1 MTAPNSAPVF
11 LNAFSVDTG
20 VVSSALVL
28 EGRVEMSMGV
38 RIMVFTLEQVG
49 EWVGWWQ
56 GSGKTWPLISF

>member
-1 MTAPNSAPVF
+1 
-11 LNAFSVDTG
+11 
-20 VVSSALVL
+20 
-28 EGRVEMSMGV
+28 MSMGV